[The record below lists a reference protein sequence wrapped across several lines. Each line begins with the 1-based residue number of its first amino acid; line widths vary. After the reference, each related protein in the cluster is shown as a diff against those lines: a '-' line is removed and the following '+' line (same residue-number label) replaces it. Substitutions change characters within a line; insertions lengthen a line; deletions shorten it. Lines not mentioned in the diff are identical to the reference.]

1 MTKHILHV
9 VNIYF
14 ALPYFIGEQFLHF
27 KDKGY
32 RLHVICSPSPY
43 LDSYAKKMQFD
54 YAEIDIIRAI
64 KPIKDLKV
72 LFFICRYIKKNKIY
86 IVVGHTPK
94 GAFLSMLSAWLM
106 RVPKRI
112 YFRHGL
118 VYETSKGFMKTLLI
132 YIDRLTALCATKVVC
147 VSPSLYRRSLEDD
160 LNKESK
166 QMILGRGTCGGID
179 TKRKFN
185 PEEINLAEI
194 INLRKCLGISE
205 GSTVIG
211 YCGRLVR
218 DKGIIDLINA
228 FEIVRHKF
236 NERKIKLLLVG
247 MFEERDALPDEIKS
261 KIIADNDIICTGFIN
276 ESIKNYYAL
285 MDIYILPSYREGF
298 GMSVLEASSMQIPVL
313 TTKVTGCIDSIIE
326 DSTGKYVENNSVSI
340 ADGISF
346 YLINSQ
352 TAIYHGKNG
361 REFVV
366 RYFDQEILWPEIE
379 KLYKN

>member
-1 MTKHILHV
+1 MSKHILHV

-27 KDKGY
+27 KNKGNK
-32 RLHVICSPSPY
+32 LHVICSPSPY
-43 LDSYAKKMQFD
+43 LDIYAKKMQFD

-64 KPIKDLKV
+64 KPIEDLKA
-72 LFFICRYIKKNKIY
+72 LFFICRYIKKNKID

-147 VSPSLYRRSLEDD
+147 VSPSLYRRSLEDG

-166 QMILGRGTCGGID
+166 QIILGKGTCGGID
-179 TKRKFN
+179 TKKKFN
-185 PEEINLAEI
+185 PAKIILFEIN
-194 INLRKCLGISE
+194 NLRNNLGISE
-205 GSTVIG
+205 KSTVIG
-211 YCGRLVR
+211 YCGRLVQ
-218 DKGIIDLINA
+218 DKGIVDLVNA
-228 FEIVRHKF
+228 FDIVRKKYY
-236 NERKIKLLLVG
+236 ERKFLLLLVG
-247 MFEERDALPDEIKS
+247 MFEERDALPDSIKS
-261 KIIADNDIICTGFIN
+261 KIMADKDIIYTGFIN
-276 ESIKNYYAL
+276 DSIENYYAL

-298 GMSVLEASSMQIPVL
+298 GMSVLEASSMQKPVL
-313 TTKVTGCIDSIIE
+313 TTKVTGCIDSII
-326 DSTGKYVENNSVSI
+326 DDFTGKYVENNSVSI

-346 YLINSQ
+346 YLNNSQ
-352 TAIYHGKNG
+352 TAINHGKNG

-366 RYFDQEILWPEIE
+366 RYFDQEILWSEIE
-379 KLYKN
+379 KLYWK